1 MEHLDLNS
9 STADAFVRR
18 IEAITS
24 PDQRR
29 WGTLDPA
36 PLMRH
41 LTYVFEVSLNER
53 PREKLFVPMPGFV
66 AWQLFFVWFTKWPE
80 GKIKAPE
87 SFMPEGDGELEEERA
102 HCIAALHRFLEALSI
117 DPDQKGYSPLLGNI
131 PLRRWARVHG
141 VHLNHHLRQ
150 YGV

>member
-1 MEHLDLNS
+1 MTPLDLNP
-9 STADAFVRR
+9 STADTFIQRLS
-18 IEAITS
+18 AITS

-29 WGTLDPA
+29 WGTLEPA
-36 PLMRH
+36 ALMRH
-41 LTYVFEVSLNER
+41 LTCVFEISLSER
-53 PREKLFVPMPGFV
+53 PPEKLFMPMPGV
-66 AWQLFFVWFTKWPE
+66 VLWLLFFVWFTTWPE

-87 SFMPEGDGELEEERA
+87 SFMPDGEGDLEEERVR
-102 HCIAALHRFLEALSI
+102 CTAALHRFLERLAAEPEKKS
-117 DPDQKGYSPLLGNI
+117 YSPLLGNI

>member
-1 MEHLDLNS
+1 MEHLDLNHAS
-9 STADAFVRR
+9 ADAFIRR
-18 IEAITS
+18 LNAISS

-41 LTYVFEVSLNER
+41 LTCVFEISLNER
-53 PREKLFVPMPGFV
+53 PSEKIFMPLPGFV
-66 AWQLFFVWFTKWPE
+66 LWLLFFVWFTQWPE

-87 SFMPEGDGELEEERA
+87 SFMPEGEGELEAERA
-102 HCIAALHRFLEALSI
+102 RCIAAVHRFLDRLAA

-131 PLRRWARVHG
+131 PLRRWVRVHG

-150 YGV
+150 FGV